1 MRNFYKRGALAL
13 PVLLVVWAGAALA
26 SAPAADASPNAGT
39 LFVQGG
45 ELVFQAGTGT
55 VNDVVLHTGG
65 SLIQFRDTDAPV
77 ALDPARAGTCT
88 QVDAHTVECDPFV
101 LKVRADL
108 QDGNDFFHGD
118 GNAVVFGGDGD
129 DRIDAGPVLA
139 ANTFHGGAGKDT
151 ITGGLGRDVIHA
163 GPGDDTVE
171 GLAGN
176 DVLLGNAG
184 KDEIHGDGGD
194 DRIDG
199 GADRDNVYGDDGKDD
214 LRSTHAD
221 DNQYGG
227 AGNDTLGSG
236 IDVLGEAGDD
246 RVVMGKNGGE
256 YWGGQGNDVI
266 DYSAWGHEVHVSLD
280 GNDNDG
286 GKNADCDDWIG
297 CPVTERH
304 NVHGDFEHVIG
315 TPHDDKISGNNN
327 PENLDGGAGSDRL
340 YGNGGNDYLDA
351 ETGTNQR
358 TDGGT
363 GFDTCVGFGIVARPG
378 CDA

>member
-1 MRNFYKRGALAL
+1 VGNFYVRGALAL
-13 PVLLVVWAGAALA
+13 PVLLAAWAGVALVNA
-26 SAPAADASPNAGT
+26 QDAGASPKAGT

-55 VNDVVLHTGG
+55 VNGVSLNIGG
-65 SLIQFRDTDAPV
+65 SLVQFRDSDAPV
-77 ALDPARAGTCT
+77 TLDPARAGTCT
-88 QVDAHTVECDPFV
+88 QVDAHTVDCDPFT
-101 LKVRADL
+101 LKVRVDL
-108 QDGNDFFHGD
+108 QDGNDYFTGI

-129 DRIDAGPVLA
+129 DHLDGGFAPGT
-139 ANTFHGGAGKDT
+139 NTIFGGAGKDT
-151 ITGGLGRDVIHA
+151 IKGGLGRDVIHA

-171 GLAGN
+171 GLDGN
-176 DVLLGNAG
+176 DVLFGDAG
-184 KDEIHGDGGD
+184 KDEIRGGDGD

-199 GADRDNVYGDDGKDD
+199 GADRDDVYGGDGKDD
-214 LRSTHAD
+214 LRSVQGD

-227 AGNDTLGSG
+227 PDNDTLGSG

-246 RVVMGKNGGE
+246 RVVMGQNGGE

-266 DYSAWGHEVHVSLD
+266 DYSEWGHEVHVSLD

-315 TPHDDKISGNNN
+315 TPYDDKISGNNN

-351 ETGTNQR
+351 ESGANQR

-363 GFDTCVGFGIVARPG
+363 GFDTCVGFDIVARPG